1 MPIGRVTVH
10 TAVPLVPTSTGEWI
24 EGEEEVKPIEG
35 TPFPVLLQLPT
46 GGSEENVPRGR
57 RTIQQPQIIYEPF
70 DALGAEVVLSPADE
84 LLVTAAELA
93 GALGALTTKWQVD
106 GDPTP
111 LAKPGQLK
119 GFLARLKRVK
129 D

>member
-1 MPIGRVTVH
+1 VPIGRVTVH
-10 TAVPLVPTSTGEWI
+10 TAVPLVPNEAGEWI
-24 EGEEEVKPIEG
+24 EGEKEVKPVEG
-35 TPFPVLLQLPT
+35 APFPVLLQLPT
-46 GGSEENVPRGR
+46 GGAEENVPRGR

-70 DALGAEVVLSPADE
+70 DALGAEVNLSPADE
-84 LLVTAAELA
+84 LLVTAPELA
-93 GALGALTTKWQVD
+93 GSLGAATTKWQVD

-111 LAKPGQLK
+111 LAKPGFLV

>member
-10 TAVPLVPTSTGEWI
+10 TAVPVEPRKSGDWVEGQRSGE
-24 EGEEEVKPIEG
+24 PIEG
-35 TPFPVLLQLPT
+35 APFAVLLQLPT

-57 RTIQQPQIIYEPF
+57 RTIKQPQILYEPF
-70 DALGAEVVLSPADE
+70 DATGAELAISSADE
-84 LLVTAAELA
+84 LKVTAPELT
-93 GALGALTTKWQVD
+93 GPDPVLWQVD

-111 LAKPGQLK
+111 LAKPGLK
-119 GFLARLKRVK
+119 IGFLARLKRVE